1 MTRGGTYALKQQ
13 LWAEAMRHGLGQAK
27 EVLVIADAAVWI
39 WNLVEDRFSQARQQ
53 LGPWHAL
60 QHLWAVAHP
69 LHPEDQ
75 AGATALIKPP
85 KNKLLENPASEP
97 IDEMD
102 SGFNR

>member
-39 WNLVEDRFSQARQQ
+39 WKLVEDRFSQARQQ
-53 LGPWHAL
+53 LDPWHPL
-60 QHLWAVAHP
+60 QHLCAVAHP

-75 AGATALIKPP
+75 ATAAPWIKPP
-85 KNKLLENPASEP
+85 KDKLLERHAPQRIPHLEHV
-97 IDEMD
+97 
-102 SGFNR
+102 